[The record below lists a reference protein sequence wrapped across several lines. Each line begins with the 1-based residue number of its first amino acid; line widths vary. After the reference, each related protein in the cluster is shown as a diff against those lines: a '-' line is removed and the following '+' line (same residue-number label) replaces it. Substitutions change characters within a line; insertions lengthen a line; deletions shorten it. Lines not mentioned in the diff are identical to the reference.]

1 MCKRTLTYNR
11 HYFSL
16 ILFYNLTDPVQH
28 PGKSAEQRICTYFLK
43 IIL

>member
-1 MCKRTLTYNR
+1 MCKRKLTYNR
-11 HYFSL
+11 HYFFL
-16 ILFYNLTDPVQH
+16 ILFYNLTDLVQH